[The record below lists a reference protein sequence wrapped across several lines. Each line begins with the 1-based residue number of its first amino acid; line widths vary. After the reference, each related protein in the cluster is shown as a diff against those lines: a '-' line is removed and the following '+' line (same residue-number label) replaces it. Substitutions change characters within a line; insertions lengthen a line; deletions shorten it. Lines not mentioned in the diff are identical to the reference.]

1 MSTFKTG
8 VTNSK
13 GEYIFP
19 EHLVTVQVGKSVK
32 IANAHQAGL
41 ALQLAYVA
49 MSVKADVKSFDD
61 VTKRNAGAA
70 VLPFI
75 EALPESAVFTF
86 HHGKECG
93 ERDLTDATKHI
104 AVISVT
110 QPDMLKTA
118 KALAAVKA
126 IMDAVQAKIEEV
138 VQPAMTAAFKEL
150 NPAPVYFAGKE
161 GKAKRGSGDKS
172 FAPMTF

>member
-8 VTNSK
+8 VTNNK

-19 EHLVTVQVGKSVK
+19 EHLVTVKVGKNVK

-75 EALPESAVFTF
+75 EALPEQAVFTF
-86 HHGKECG
+86 HHGKECA
-93 ERDLTDATKHI
+93 ERDLNDVTKHI
-104 AVISVT
+104 AIIEVS

-118 KALAAVKA
+118 KALAAVRD
-126 IMDAVQAKIEEV
+126 IMNEVQAKIEEV
-138 VQPAMTAAFKEL
+138 VKPAMTCTFKEL
-150 NPAPVYFAGKE
+150 NPCPVYFAGKE
-161 GKAKRGSGDKS
+161 GKAKRASGDKS